1 MSCSSKWTA
10 YYLLVLKFICF
21 INILLQ
27 NLQILASFFIVSSQN
42 GHNFVLV
49 LLIPIIDAKD
59 LNNAVGMPAGSSV
72 TPKKVEPTA
81 GLPFLV
87 M

>member
-1 MSCSSKWTA
+1 MSCSSKWVA
-10 YYLLVLKFICF
+10 GYLLVLKFICF

-27 NLQILASFFIVSSQN
+27 NLQLQASFFIVSSQN

-49 LLIPIIDAKD
+49 LILSIIDAKD
-59 LNNAVGMPAGSSV
+59 LNNTIGMPAGPSV
-72 TPKKVEPTA
+72 TPKKVLPT
-81 GLPFLV
+81 GLLFLV